1 MEHQTNVKAVVV
13 EEVTMAVAVVD
24 HTQAQ
29 VVVVVEVVR
38 LTQSEKLQT

>member
-1 MEHQTNVKAVVV
+1 MEHQTNVKAVVE

-38 LTQSEKLQT
+38 LTQSEQLQT